1 MVKIPTGTWILVA
14 DGTKARLFSNVGT
27 ATAPSLH
34 QERLLE
40 PVNLDDDGPAGRQPA
55 DADGYHLDEATFVKQ
70 LALAV
75 NDAALNHRFEHL
87 VLIADPQSLGQ
98 IRPLLHQEATRRTL
112 LELPKTLTNSPLEDI
127 ERALAAEAA
136 G

>member
-1 MVKIPTGTWILVA
+1 MVKIPSGTWILVA
-14 DGTKARLFSNVGT
+14 DGTKARLFSNVGS
-27 ATAPSLH
+27 AVAPSLH

-55 DADGYHLDEATFVKQ
+55 DADGAHLDEATFVKQ
-70 LALAV
+70 VALSL

-98 IRPLLHQEATRRTL
+98 IRPLLHEEATRCTL
-112 LELPKTLTNSPLEDI
+112 LELPKTLTNAPVGDI